1 MMIGKTSSS
10 KIILA
15 IVLAAFVGTT
25 AYSSDSTDPKA
36 SADCGAYAGVWRYDV
51 KGTEGM
57 MIVSGNY
64 AIGLM
69 TPKDR
74 PPMGDSP
81 SEVELDQAF
90 TTPSAWAVKIR
101 CEGDRIYNEYL
112 YSLNPADIGQV
123 VVSENEVGEN
133 QVHWWPLAEDGSR
146 IDMRLSATR
155 VQ

>member
-1 MMIGKTSSS
+1 
-10 KIILA
+10 
-15 IVLAAFVGTT
+15 
-25 AYSSDSTDPKA
+25 
-36 SADCGAYAGVWRYDV
+36 
-51 KGTEGM
+51 M

-112 YSLNPADIGQV
+112 MLRSL
-123 VVSENEVGEN
+123 EF
-133 QVHWWPLAEDGSR
+133 L
-146 IDMRLSATR
+146 
-155 VQ
+155 